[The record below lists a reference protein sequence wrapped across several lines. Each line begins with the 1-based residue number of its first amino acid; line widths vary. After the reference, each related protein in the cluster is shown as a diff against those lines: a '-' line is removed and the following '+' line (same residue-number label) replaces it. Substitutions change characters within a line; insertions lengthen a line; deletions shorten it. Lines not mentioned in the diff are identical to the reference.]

1 MKVTETIEK
10 EFNPDRIA
18 LTKLND
24 GKFEVSF
31 FERTEYTPFRSGEF
45 SEKHFKIFDNLS
57 DACKYFS
64 LYLKEL
70 EQ

>member
-18 LTKLND
+18 LTKLSS

-31 FERTEYTPFRSGEF
+31 FERRDYMSFSSGEF
-45 SEKHFKIFDNLS
+45 SEKHFKTFDNLS
-57 DACKYFS
+57 DACNYFS
-64 LYLKEL
+64 LYLEEL
-70 EQ
+70 QK